1 MENEGVEQEYVA
13 MKILATFLTEDSQR
27 WFKALS
33 NDHLETYEDFTKLF
47 KRRWEIKK
55 DSGML
60 MTKFNQI

>member
-1 MENEGVEQEYVA
+1 MEQEYVA